1 MEEIK
6 EKIEIGYGKLCH
18 SATNTP
24 PYARNFV
31 YIVYLRNEFHFSDGH
46 EAMNHSGSRAK

>member
-1 MEEIK
+1 MVS
-6 EKIEIGYGKLCH
+6 YANFPY
-18 SATNTP
+18 SASNTP

-31 YIVYLRNEFHFSDGH
+31 YSVYLRNEFHFSDRH